1 MARLSSLP
9 NTTLQ
14 SNLPIKNRLALA
26 LQFLRENPDEKPA
39 TAARLYKIEK
49 EGTVRQAWVRE
60 RKRKNSVTHGGHNK
74 ILRSN
79 QHQALIKY
87 AVDQAT
93 NGGKGAT
100 KQIMYNCAMWLH
112 TQEGKTAP
120 TWR

>member
-14 SNLPIKNRLALA
+14 SNLPIKDRLALA
-26 LQFLRENPDEKPA
+26 LQFLHENPDEKPA

-49 EGTVRQAWVRE
+49 EATVRQAWHRG
-60 RKRKNSVTHGGHNK
+60 RKRKGVTHGGHNK
-74 ILRSN
+74 ILRSD

-100 KQIMYNCAMWLH
+100 KQMMYNCAMWLR
-112 TQEGKTAP
+112 TQEG
-120 TWR
+120 